1 MAMIERD
8 DRELV
13 VCPRCNGD
21 MSMPATRAAIFCH
34 DPVPAV
40 RSLLSKPSPLT
51 DDEWIRKQAAEED
64 GCFVGAGSP
73 STGNPLIQI
82 PNCPKC
88 GNPLE
93 KVRQSSNSPLNEEQF
108 DSVRAGD
115 WFCKCHSNERGNKP
129 WAYFW
134 DSEVLQSETSSTI
147 EDKVHAIMTAGVGD
161 VGVDHFYG
169 KQVATQADLLH
180 QADGDDFPEPHM
192 EAQPDPEESPELAQS
207 VATGERKQ
215 GHSALRL
222 DKDAQKFSMFD
233 PHPKQEPDNDLL
245 DSICREMFECGYAHL
260 TDPIKCDLVIRSYLQ
275 ACKPCADDPHWDYC
289 KWGENCN
296 CGHPLIDHVPGK
308 TCLGCGNSIY
318 ACKEFKLRG
327 WVAFKGEPETID
339 SMKLRIAMRE
349 LKATRDNN
357 AQLRS
362 QLRNWETWGTVEIAV
377 RNPNVDSY
385 MKHWEGRAL
394 AAEEKVAELEGRIA
408 NALL

>member
-192 EAQPDPEESPELAQS
+192 EAQPEPEDSPELAQS
-207 VATGERKQ
+207 VA
-215 GHSALRL
+215 
-222 DKDAQKFSMFD
+222 
-233 PHPKQEPDNDLL
+233 
-245 DSICREMFECGYAHL
+245 
-260 TDPIKCDLVIRSYLQ
+260 
-275 ACKPCADDPHWDYC
+275 
-289 KWGENCN
+289 
-296 CGHPLIDHVPGK
+296 
-308 TCLGCGNSIY
+308 
-318 ACKEFKLRG
+318 
-327 WVAFKGEPETID
+327 KGEPDCTCGATKGMDWGCHAMECPVHQYHLNYPTAARRLVESWKSPAQETEFTPLKDRQSALIERLLTRKGTSEHQGQPHAGLQYALDECID
-339 SMKLRIAMRE
+339 LEEKLLESIRTIS
-349 LKATRDNN
+349 
-357 AQLRS
+357 QLRS
-362 QLRNWETWGTVEIAV
+362 QLRNWETWGTVEIAL

-394 AAEEKVAELEGRIA
+394 AAEEKVVELEGRIA

>member
-1 MAMIERD
+1 MRK
-8 DRELV
+8 
-13 VCPRCNGD
+13 
-21 MSMPATRAAIFCH
+21 S
-34 DPVPAV
+34 V
-40 RSLLSKPSPLT
+40 RK
-51 DDEWIRKQAAEED
+51 
-64 GCFVGAGSP
+64 GSP
-73 STGNPLIQI
+73 VVKFPFEQ
-82 PNCPKC
+82 
-88 GNPLE
+88 
-93 KVRQSSNSPLNEEQF
+93 EQF

-161 VGVDHFYG
+161 VGVNYFYG
-169 KQVATQADLLH
+169 KK
-180 QADGDDFPEPHM
+180 PSP
-192 EAQPDPEESPELAQS
+192 AQ
-207 VATGERKQ
+207 
-215 GHSALRL
+215 
-222 DKDAQKFSMFD
+222 
-233 PHPKQEPDNDLL
+233 
-245 DSICREMFECGYAHL
+245 DS
-260 TDPIKCDLVIRSYLQ
+260 
-275 ACKPCADDPHWDYC
+275 
-289 KWGENCN
+289 
-296 CGHPLIDHVPGK
+296 
-308 TCLGCGNSIY
+308 
-318 ACKEFKLRG
+318 
-327 WVAFKGEPETID
+327 ETID

>member
-1 MAMIERD
+1 MAV
-8 DRELV
+8 L
-13 VCPRCNGD
+13 
-21 MSMPATRAAIFCH
+21 
-34 DPVPAV
+34 
-40 RSLLSKPSPLT
+40 
-51 DDEWIRKQAAEED
+51 ED

-73 STGNPLIQI
+73 SVGNPLIQI

-161 VGVDHFYG
+161 VGVDHFFG
-169 KQVATQADLLH
+169 KQVATQSDLLH

-192 EAQPDPEESPELAQS
+192 GVQPEPKESPELAQA
-207 VATGERKQ
+207 VATGEPDCTCGADKGMDWGCHAMECPVHQYHLNYPTAAR
-215 GHSALRL
+215 RL
-222 DKDAQKFSMFD
+222 VESWKSPAQES
-233 PHPKQEPDNDLL
+233 ETV
-245 DSICREMFECGYAHL
+245 DSI
-260 TDPIKCDLVIRSYLQ
+260 Q
-275 ACKPCADDPHWDYC
+275 
-289 KWGENCN
+289 
-296 CGHPLIDHVPGK
+296 
-308 TCLGCGNSIY
+308 
-318 ACKEFKLRG
+318 
-327 WVAFKGEPETID
+327 
-339 SMKLRIAMRE
+339 LRISMRE
-349 LKATRDNN
+349 LKATRDIN

-394 AAEEKVAELEGRIA
+394 AAEEKVAELKGRIA